1 MTYTE
6 PATLPPPGL
15 AGLDPA
21 WSRLVDT
28 NDGDGVRRTWH
39 VLDNW
44 SATDAPRLT
53 LLCVHG
59 NPSWS
64 YLFRDLLAA
73 APEDVRVVA
82 VDHLDMGFSERT
94 GTLRRLATRVD
105 DLARVSAELG
115 VTGPTVTVAHDWGG
129 PISLGWAQRH
139 RRQLRGVVL
148 MNTAVHQPAAS
159 SAPSVIRLV
168 RSKPMLRAVTT
179 STTAFIRG
187 AFELS
192 DERPDTAIRDGF
204 LAPYDTADRR
214 SAIGEFVAD
223 IPLEPEH
230 PSAITLD
237 GIAAGLSDM
246 GDVPTL
252 LLWGAADKVF
262 SDLYLHDL
270 EARLPHADVHR
281 YPTAGHFVS
290 EDTDALDTALAWID
304 DLGAGPIRSAAADG
318 SPSRLLDVA
327 APPEPRL
334 AVAEMTGD
342 RPAVDTQEFDALVD
356 ATAIGL
362 AADGVRAG
370 DRVAL
375 MIPPGIDLSVTL
387 IACWRAGAIAVLVD
401 SGLGRQGMSAA
412 MKVADPDHLIGI
424 PKALAAARALRWPG
438 RRISSTPIG
447 RAQRAAIGA
456 DTDLPTLRAR
466 PGSLPHSPEGGE
478 VAAIAFTSGATGP
491 SKGVLYT
498 HDALAAQ
505 RDAIA
510 SLYDIT
516 PDDRLVAAFAPFA
529 LYGPLLGIPSVVP
542 DMDVAAPGTLT
553 ARALGDAV
561 LRVHATLVF
570 ASPAALAN
578 VVRTAD
584 ELSPAHRAAFDN
596 VRLLLSAGAP
606 VRPALLRAA
615 CDLFPTA
622 TGCTPYGMT
631 ECLPVANISLDE
643 IEQIASEPERD
654 RGDGVCVGRPL
665 PSVDVT
671 IRALEVGS
679 DEVTTEPGV
688 VGEIVVRA
696 PHQRFGYDR
705 LWRTEHDASRPHG
718 WHATGDVGHLDEL
731 GRLWVGGRIGHV
743 ITTPAGPVT
752 PVAIEQQVES
762 LVGVDLAAVVGVG
775 PPGTQ
780 QIVVIVQHAAPVS
793 RSRPADLATHDRVRS
808 VVDVPVAAVFDV
820 PALPVDR
827 RHNSKIDR
835 AALAAWATTALA
847 GRRVTDP

>member
-1 MTYTE
+1 MTHTE

-21 WSRLVDT
+21 WSRLVT
-28 NDGDGVRRTWH
+28 APDGLGVDRTWH

-44 SATDAPRLT
+44 SATAPPRLT

-64 YLFRDLLAA
+64 YLFRELFAE
-73 APEDVRVVA
+73 APDDVRVVA

-115 VTGPTVTVAHDWGG
+115 ITGPTVTVAHDWGG

-139 RRQLRGVVL
+139 RSQLRGVVL
-148 MNTAVHQPAAS
+148 MNTAVHQPAES
-159 SAPSVIRLV
+159 PAPSVIRLV

-192 DERPDTAIRDGF
+192 DERPDAGARDGF
-204 LAPYDTADRR
+204 LAPYRTADRR
-214 SAIGEFVAD
+214 AAIGEFVAD
-223 IPLEPEH
+223 IPLDPGH
-230 PSAITLD
+230 PSATALD
-237 GIAAGLSDM
+237 DIAAGLADF

-270 EARLPHADVHR
+270 ETRLPHADVHR

-290 EDTDALDTALAWID
+290 EDTDALDTALTWIA
-304 DLGAGPIRSAAADG
+304 DLDEPPVRAAASG
-318 SPSRLLDVA
+318 GPPSTLLDVA
-327 APPEPRL
+327 PPPEPRL

-342 RPAVDTQEFDALVD
+342 RPAIDTQAFAELVE

-362 AADGVRAG
+362 AADGIRPG
-370 DRVAL
+370 ERIAL
-375 MIPPGIDLSVTL
+375 MIPPGIDLSIAL
-387 IACWRAGAIAVLVD
+387 MACWRAGAVAVLVD
-401 SGLGRQGMSAA
+401 SGLGPRGMSAA

-438 RRISSTPIG
+438 RRICTTTLG
-447 RAQRAAIGA
+447 RARRAALGA
-456 DTDLPTLRAR
+456 HTDLPTLRTL
-466 PGSLPHSPEGGE
+466 PGSLPRLAHGGE

-510 SLYDIT
+510 TLYDIT
-516 PDDRLVAAFAPFA
+516 ADDRLVAAFAPFA

-553 ARALGDAV
+553 APALGDAI
-561 LRVHATLVF
+561 LRVRATLVF

-578 VVRTAD
+578 VVRTAH
-584 ELSPAHRAAFDN
+584 ELTPTHRAAFDN

-606 VRPALLRAA
+606 VSPALLREAR
-615 CDLFPTA
+615 DLFPDATA
-622 TGCTPYGMT
+622 CTPYGMT

-643 IEQIASEPERD
+643 IEELASTPEVE

-665 PSVDVT
+665 PSVDVG
-671 IRALEVGS
+671 IRPLDAPAGEL
-679 DEVTTEPGV
+679 TTEPGV

-696 PHQRFGYDR
+696 PHQRLGYDR
-705 LWRTEHDASRPHG
+705 LWRTERDASRPRG
-718 WHATGDVGHLDEL
+718 RHATGDVGHLDVA

-743 ITTPAGPVT
+743 ITTPTGAVT
-752 PVAIEQQVES
+752 PVALEQQVES
-762 LVGVDLAAVVGVG
+762 LDGIDLAAVVGVG
-775 PPGTQ
+775 PKGTQ
-780 QIVVIVQHAAPVS
+780 QVVVIVQHTAPAS
-793 RSRPADLATHDRVRS
+793 KARLADGATHDRVRS
-808 VVDVPVAAVFDV
+808 VVTVPVAAVFDV

-835 AALAAWATTALA
+835 AALATWASRALA
-847 GRRVTDP
+847 GGRITDP

>member
-1 MTYTE
+1 MTHTE

-15 AGLDPA
+15 AGLEPS
-21 WSRLVDT
+21 WSRLVTAD
-28 NDGDGVRRTWH
+28 DGDGTPRTWH

-44 SATDAPRLT
+44 SGSTPPRLT

-64 YLFRDLLAA
+64 YLFRHLLAN
-73 APEDVRVVA
+73 APDDVRVVA

-105 DLARVSAELG
+105 DLDRVGAELG
-115 VTGPTVTVAHDWGG
+115 IIGPTVTVAHDWGG

-139 RRQLRGVVL
+139 RSHLHGVVL
-148 MNTAVHQPAAS
+148 MNTAVHQPPGS
-159 SAPSVIRLV
+159 PAPSVIRLV
-168 RSKPMLRAVTT
+168 RSAPMLRAVTT

-187 AFELS
+187 AIELS
-192 DERPDTAIRDGF
+192 DERPDAEVREAL
-204 LAPYDTADRR
+204 LAPYRTADRR
-214 SAIGEFVAD
+214 TAIGEFVAD

-230 PSAITLD
+230 PSAETLD
-237 GIAAGLSDM
+237 AIAAGLADFA
-246 GDVPTL
+246 DVPAL
-252 LLWGAADKVF
+252 LLWGAADRVF

-290 EDTDALDTALAWID
+290 EDTDCLTTALTWID
-304 DLGAGPIRSAAADG
+304 ELDADHAPAPADTTT
-318 SPSRLLDVA
+318 SSLLDIP

-342 RPAVDTQEFDALVD
+342 RRAVDTREFDVLVD
-356 ATAIGL
+356 ATAAGL
-362 AADGVRAG
+362 AADGVRRG
-370 DRVAL
+370 ERVAL

-387 IACWRAGAIAVLVD
+387 MACWRAGAVAVLVD
-401 SGLGRQGMSAA
+401 SGLGRTGMSAA

-438 RRISSTPIG
+438 RRICTIALG
-447 RAQRAAIGA
+447 RASKLALGVA
-456 DTDLPTLRAR
+456 TDLPALRTT
-466 PGSLPHSPEGGE
+466 PGSLPRPVDGGE
-478 VAAIAFTSGATGP
+478 IAAVAFTSGATGP

-516 PDDRLVAAFAPFA
+516 LDDRLVAAFAPFA

-553 ARALGDAV
+553 ATALGDAV
-561 LRVHATLVF
+561 LRVRATLVF

-584 ELSPAHRAAFDN
+584 QLSAAHRAAFDN

-615 CDLFPTA
+615 RELFPNA
-622 TGCTPYGMT
+622 SACTPYGMT
-631 ECLPVANISLDE
+631 ECLPVASVSLDE
-643 IEQIASEPERD
+643 LDELAGSESNQ
-654 RGDGVCVGRPL
+654 GDGVCVGHPL
-665 PSVDVT
+665 PSVDAA
-671 IRALEVGS
+671 IRPLAAAPGEL
-679 DEVTTEPGV
+679 TTEPDV

-696 PHQRFGYDR
+696 PHQRRGYDR
-705 LWRTEHDASRPHG
+705 LWRTEHDSGQPVG
-718 WHATGDVGHLDEL
+718 WHATGDVGHLDDH

-743 ITTPAGPVT
+743 ITTPEGPVT
-752 PVAIEQQVES
+752 PVALEQRVES
-762 LVGVDLAAVVGVG
+762 VDDVALAAVVGVG
-775 PPGTQ
+775 PPGIQ
-780 QIVVIVQHAAPVS
+780 QIVVVVERATPVS
-793 RSRPADLATHDRVRS
+793 RAELADLATHDRVREM
-808 VVDVPVAAVFDV
+808 VGAPVAAVFDV
-820 PALPVDR
+820 PRLPVDR

-835 AALAAWATTALA
+835 SALARWAAEALA
-847 GRRVTDP
+847 GGRVTDP